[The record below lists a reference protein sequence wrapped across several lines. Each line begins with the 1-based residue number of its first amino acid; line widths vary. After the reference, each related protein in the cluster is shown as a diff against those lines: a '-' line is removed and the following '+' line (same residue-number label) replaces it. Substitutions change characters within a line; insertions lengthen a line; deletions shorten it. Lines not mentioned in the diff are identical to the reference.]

1 MFDRQDAQQLIG
13 ADLYAES
20 DQKVG
25 RIGQIYLDDQ
35 TGRPEWATV
44 NTGFLGGNESFV
56 PLQRA
61 QRTESGLAVPYS
73 KDRIKD
79 APNVDPGEG
88 HIAEDQEETLY
99 QHYGLSY
106 SRSESDSGLP
116 GDDAPEAMSQSSG
129 TTTGEESM
137 VRSEEQMHVGKE
149 RVETGRA
156 RLRKYA
162 VTEEE
167 SVSVPVRKEKARL
180 ETEPLTDEDRA
191 RGTEIA
197 EGESEVTLTEER
209 PVVHKETVAKEKVGL
224 ATEVEEEQRT
234 VAEEVRKE
242 RVDVEGDVEGTPE
255 R

>member
-1 MFDRQDAQQLIG
+1 MLDRQNAQQFIG

-56 PLQRA
+56 PLEGA
-61 QRTESGLAVPYS
+61 QQTESGLAVPYS
-73 KDRIKD
+73 KDHIKD
-79 APNVDPGEG
+79 APSVDPGEG
-88 HIAEDQEETLY
+88 HIAEDQEATLY

-106 SRSESDSGLP
+106 SRSHSESGLP
-116 GDDAPEAMSQSSG
+116 EGGPPATGGAPG
-129 TTTGEESM
+129 TTTGEESV

-156 RLRKYA
+156 RLRKYV

-191 RGTEIA
+191 RGAEIA
-197 EGESEVTLTEER
+197 EDDAEVTLTEER

-224 ATEVEEEQRT
+224 TTDVEEEQRT
-234 VAEEVRKE
+234 VGGEVRKE
-242 RVDVEGDVEGTPE
+242 RVEVEGDVEGTPE